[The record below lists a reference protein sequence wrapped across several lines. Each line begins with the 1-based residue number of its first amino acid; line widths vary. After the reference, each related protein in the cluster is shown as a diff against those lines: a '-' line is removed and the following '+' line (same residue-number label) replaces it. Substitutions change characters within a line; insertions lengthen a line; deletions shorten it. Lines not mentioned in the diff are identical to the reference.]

1 MYLKTITIL
10 FILISTTLI
19 FAQSG
24 TVTYKNT
31 LTPPENLDELK
42 KSNPESYKKANFMLS
57 KMKAYTETLTYT
69 LEFNQVK
76 SKFYTN
82 PTLTKDN
89 NKIGSMFFNDTE
101 YYFVQP
107 DNKRYENQKISGK
120 NILVHEMPISWSI
133 LKESK
138 TISGYKCQ
146 KAKAIQLFYSVDRET
161 GKIKT
166 KEQPIEAWFTAE
178 LPFSFGPENYGGLP
192 GLILELSTQG
202 NNYRVND
209 INIRPTE
216 PLMIELP
223 NVTNAI
229 SDKEAAKKI
238 YDVYNKMLDW

>member
-1 MYLKTITIL
+1 MSIK
-10 FILISTTLI
+10 TLI
-19 FAQSG
+19 ITLCLINNTLFFGQSG
-24 TVTYKNT
+24 IVTYKNT

-82 PTLTKDN
+82 PALTSDN
-89 NKIGSMFFNDTE
+89 NKMGSMFFNSTE

-107 DNKRYENQKISGK
+107 DNKRFENKEINGTD
-120 NILVHEMPISWSI
+120 ILVQEVPIKWNISN
-133 LKESK
+133 ETK
-138 TISGYKCQ
+138 TIKGYKCQ
-146 KAKAIQLFYSVDRET
+146 KAEAIQLFYSVDRET

-166 KEQPIEAWFTAE
+166 KEQPIEAWFTADI
-178 LPFSFGPENYGGLP
+178 PFPFGPENYGGLP

-202 NNYRVND
+202 NNYSLNNLNIKPD
-209 INIRPTE
+209 KTTIINFPDTE
-216 PLMIELP
+216 
-223 NVTNAI
+223 NAI